1 MKKVFLFLLALL
13 ILMVLIS
20 IISTNN
26 CGSERFHLSRNLA
39 HYLVENDYR
48 FPKSWD
54 DYEEYYY
61 VKKFGVPSKS
71 KRNSELNGKYVL
83 PWGESLTN
91 DVVLTSTWFKSIDRQ
106 YADLDF
112 TFCASVLGEIFNV
125 STNKVLKDNIV
136 RAFRANQQKTVSQSH
151 EERPAPSL

>member
-1 MKKVFLFLLALL
+1 MKKVFLFLLVIGGLL
-13 ILMVLIS
+13 ILMDFIS
-20 IISTNN
+20 KISTNVR
-26 CGSERFHLSRNLA
+26 GQAWFHLSRNLA

-61 VKKFGVPSKS
+61 VKKFGVASKS
-71 KRNSELNGKYVL
+71 KRNSALNGKFVL

-106 YADLDF
+106 YVFADADEDF
-112 TFCASVLGEIFNV
+112 CQMVLGEIFHV
-125 STNKVLKDNIV
+125 STNKLLAGNMLHTWCT
-136 RAFRANQQKTVSQSH
+136 NQQKTVSQGD
-151 EERPAPSL
+151 EER